1 MEKEELKKNTLDELE
16 ELLNE
21 KQEKY
26 EEVEEERKFVL
37 KQTGRHIPGTT
48 REEYKIELNRIQSQ
62 IEKIKEVIEE
72 KNNSN

>member
-1 MEKEELKKNTLDELE
+1 MEKEELQKNTLDELE

-26 EEVEEERKFVL
+26 EEIEEERKFVL

-72 KNNSN
+72 KKH

>member
-72 KNNSN
+72 KNNNN